1 MWKKPHI
8 LNLEI
13 ILWNY
18 SLNQWVIKLT
28 HPIDCALAELL
39 IQSKL
44 CLISHLI
51 VLVVFLLHFH
61 SLIRYY
67 ISNDQSTIE
76 KIVVEYFV

>member
-1 MWKKPHI
+1 MWKTPHI

-51 VLVVFLLHFH
+51 VLF
-61 SLIRYY
+61 SYY
-67 ISNDQSTIE
+67 TF
-76 KIVVEYFV
+76 IV